1 MLGWFFIPHIA
12 VPIEI
17 GLFLGSK
24 HTVHTIHQSFFI
36 QNQAQKLFSYCS
48 KCIVFPFLQFQDESH
63 FLKNSKTARC
73 RAAMPLLKVS
83 IQILNVETVRP
94 YVFKKPGM
102 CVG

>member
-1 MLGWFFIPHIA
+1 MLGWFFILHIA
-12 VPIEI
+12 VPVEI

-24 HTVHTIHQSFFI
+24 YTVHKIHQSFFI
-36 QNQAQKLFSYCS
+36 QNQAKSCS
-48 KCIVFPFLQFQDESH
+48 KFIVFPFLQFQDESH
-63 FLKNSKTARC
+63 FLKNGKTARC

-94 YVFKKPGM
+94 YVFKKPGV